1 MCYLFL
7 VISGLLTIITT
18 DFAALVPGSYF
29 LQQLREFLLGQD
41 DPYQEKRIPAKFN
54 AIWAPMESSACP
66 CPFDNI
72 PDSSD
77 L

>member
-54 AIWAPMESSACP
+54 AI
-66 CPFDNI
+66 
-72 PDSSD
+72 
-77 L
+77 